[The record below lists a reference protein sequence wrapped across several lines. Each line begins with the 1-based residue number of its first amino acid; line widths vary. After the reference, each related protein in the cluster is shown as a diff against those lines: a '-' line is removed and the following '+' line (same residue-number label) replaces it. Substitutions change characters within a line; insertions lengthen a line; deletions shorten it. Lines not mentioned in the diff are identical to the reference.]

1 VAGTA
6 EAWQNVDVS
15 LSAGEIVPDRNLS
28 LPPQLAGYSHD
39 LDRNMTGDGRLAY
52 EGWLCRWESM
62 ANASAASKPWVT
74 AIKPSTNV
82 RSDYTGW
89 VGMRIQ
95 TGESSVWVTR
105 LGRWVLSGNS
115 CSHTVK
121 QPSPD
126 SAEKKS

>member
-1 VAGTA
+1 MAGTA
-6 EAWQNVDVS
+6 AAWQKVVVS
-15 LSAGEIVPDRNLS
+15 LSAGEIVPDRKLS
-28 LPPQLAGYSHD
+28 LPPQSEGYSHD
-39 LDRNMTGDGRLAY
+39 LDGNMTGDGCLAY

-82 RSDYTGW
+82 RRDNTGW

-95 TGESSVWVTR
+95 TVESSVWVTR

-115 CSHTVK
+115 GSHTVK
-121 QPSPD
+121 RPSTD
-126 SAEKKS
+126 SAERKS